1 MRHGLTPSA
10 PPGAIQVGLFCVTFL
25 TEHTVRLSLSVAFAT
40 VVALWAGHYVY
51 TGFNAGIALLEEAT
65 RAQCAAQDWPSSQHQ
80 AHVDFC
86 EMEGYP
92 VGTASRK

>member
-1 MRHGLTPSA
+1 MRLFLSA
-10 PPGAIQVGLFCVTFL
+10 
-25 TEHTVRLSLSVAFAT
+25 AFAAGVT
-40 VVALWAGHYVY
+40 IASGHYVY
-51 TGFNAGIALLEEAT
+51 TGFQAGIALLEEAT